1 MNAAQDQKK
10 LFWILNFVDDAVV
23 SDSNSIGVVVSF
35 EFFNAVGARVI
46 RKEAKGSPQTIALL
60 FGEVV

>member
-1 MNAAQDQKK
+1 MNAAQDQNK

-35 EFFNAVGARVI
+35 EFFNAVGARGI
-46 RKEAKGSPQTIALL
+46 GEEAKGSPQAIALL

>member
-1 MNAAQDQKK
+1 MNAAQDQNK

-23 SDSNSIGVVVSF
+23 SDSNSIVVVVSL
-35 EFFNAVGARVI
+35 EFFNTTGARVI
-46 RKEAKGSPQTIALL
+46 TEEAKDSPPAIALL